1 MKKFKIDKTTLVALV
16 LLGATAVYSLPQAGQ
31 SLSNAWFQIWEMLKV
46 VPPIFLMIGLLD
58 VWVPRETMIKMM
70 GDKSGVI
77 GILFAFLFGTF
88 AAGPLVAAFPVAM
101 IMLKK
106 GARFANV
113 MFFLTIWAS
122 AKLPILFFQS
132 TTMGVEYT
140 VVSNAVLILVYLIG
154 SFVIEKSLSKDQLE
168 DIYRRAGD
176 FENQP
181 APPKN
186 EGQLEPQLQE
196 A

>member
-1 MKKFKIDKTTLVALV
+1 MEKVMKKPAGAGMFKLDKMTVAAILLLV
-16 LLGATAVYSLPQAGQ
+16 GTAVYSTSQAVTALG
-31 SLSNAWFQIWEMLKV
+31 NATFQFVEMLKV

-70 GDKSGVI
+70 GDKSGLIGVVI
-77 GILFAFLFGTF
+77 AFLFGTF

-122 AKLPILFFQS
+122 AKLPIIFFQ
-132 TTMGVEYT
+132 TTTLGPEFTLY
-140 VVSNAVLILVYLIG
+140 SNVTLILVYLLG
-154 SFVIEKSLSKDQLE
+154 SFLIEKSLSKKELAA
-168 DIYRRAGD
+168 IYEKA
-176 FENQP
+176 
-181 APPKN
+181 
-186 EGQLEPQLQE
+186 E
-196 A
+196 AFNKE